1 MKTIKKA
8 LSLIL
13 TVCMLVSLFAV
24 NGIIPVSAATSV
36 KIVSFVRGEQAD
48 LRSSELLVAQVD
60 GYSGNPLELTYEWT
74 STLGTY
80 LYVYNSHNMYSINNT
95 SGEVEIYNSD
105 KKITASENMA
115 GLSYDKK
122 FSGKGFAYAAVYG
135 ANLDSSSSLVG
146 TVTVTVKDANGNVIG
161 TDSHT
166 GTYERVRVDKKWVN
180 KYSGFV
186 AADLQSDLRNVA
198 FGIFEGNTRNVKD
211 LMGES
216 AIVHITC
223 EECTVSAG
231 SVTSGKDYIS
241 LEKNGSDYYI
251 TGKKAGTSTSGGDGV
266 ISITVSKGNC
276 KFHKD
281 TKGTATTTVYVYK
294 KPVPTATTTTI
305 TLAANSLDSR
315 CTYYIHGVEGTKQAD
330 GSIIFT
336 GLTPNTDYEIEVM
349 GKTTDT
355 DASYA
360 YVYSRTLP
368 VFNANIEV
376 YLNGSYDTATATAS
390 GTLVDIK
397 GIDDTDNLLYL
408 KAVDG
413 TEFIQMTHSATGKYT
428 APVVNGTYMVYKAAS
443 DDAMLCDQLV
453 TVEGG
458 DRTRYLFYYSV
469 DYDANGGTGA
479 PAREYFHEGHG
490 AVASATVPT
499 RDGYIFLG
507 WKDAAGNMIQPG
519 GVIANDIE
527 RAYVLTAQW
536 EKDIKA
542 TVNVKVVVDHATEG
556 GVAPKIGGTLNI
568 ELTHRHDAGDPY
580 TELVGNEANFADW
593 YSKGVRNGNI
603 TTVTYDNLFTGLS
616 GKYEY
621 SANVFLEHYEVVNS
635 EISSTTDASGN
646 STYDVTVY
654 LKYNPKLFKLTY
666 NVVADK
672 SIPAEL
678 IPQAVDVK
686 VLAWD
691 TKVANVWQ
699 PISRHEESAVDVLF
713 TSADGRQGSGYYEV
727 PVYNNESLAYYR
739 SEAVGL
745 TLADGSELHFVTEDG
760 INYYSVAK
768 DGLAQ
773 GAYTAVVTVKDGA
786 DVDGTNLDGAYGVSV
801 LLVDSSYVQQGEI
814 IITIYANRY
823 DVIFNS
829 NGGSA
834 VATIEDQFTIPA
846 VDGYVPTKA
855 GYTFAGW
862 FMDAAL
868 TTPVA
873 VGATMSADVTLY
885 AKWNQNKT
893 VEGTVT
899 VAGTYESDGKTIVI
913 YDRDR
918 AKAVE
923 VLLQV
928 VDANGYSH
936 TIEAKRVEIAYANN
950 MGTGTY
956 KFENIPN
963 DGKEYRVKVMN
974 TNYGELYQNE
984 KSSST
989 VVTNYGVY
997 DSEHFMA
1004 EFGGDAVAVVNAYLP
1019 FASATF
1025 PLQYEINATAIGDGF
1040 RPSNVGVLMTYDDGS
1055 GVGNPQRWTVVS
1067 QQVDGA
1073 GYIPNDTALTD
1084 GVGGDSFDVWTSMYD
1099 GTTLYDY
1106 STRVYDYTIN
1116 GVETAFSS
1124 TDAPFIVYHNG
1135 TARYSAVSGQTQLLT
1150 ITMVPRMYTIT
1161 FDLNAGDDEITNMDS
1176 YQMIDESYQDNYFWS
1191 FGKEI
1196 TARPSR
1202 QGYKFLGWFDA
1213 NGNEVTNVAADM
1225 AENITVVAKWEKVNV
1240 ETYTSDYAYIFGY
1253 NDTTMGAEGP
1263 LLRSEVSAMVHR
1275 LVKQNG
1281 KLGDFVYDA
1290 SNPSFADIAGEWF
1303 QSGIE
1308 FAHHRGAFTVAEGGN
1323 VQPYAQVRRG
1333 EAFKIVALGLGFTTD
1348 TSLSNEGY
1356 ANLLYELGYIVGD
1369 ENGDLNTGD
1378 MITRAEFCT
1387 LYNRIIGRQDA
1398 ILEDKSGNEITA
1410 ETYGFVDMPDSE
1422 IWYYKDMV
1430 RATSAYDK
1438 NGYVDISLRGIRNAL
1453 DDFAG

>member
-24 NGIIPVSAATSV
+24 SGAIPASAATSV
-36 KIVSFVRGEQAD
+36 KIVSFVRGEQED
-48 LRSSELLVAQVD
+48 LRSSELLMAQVD
-60 GYSGNPLELTYEWT
+60 GYNGNPLDLTYEWT
-74 STLGTY
+74 NTLGTY

-105 KKITASENMA
+105 KAIGSSENMA

-135 ANLDSSSSLVG
+135 ANLNASSSLDG
-146 TVTVTVKDANGNVIG
+146 TITVTVKDANGNVIG

-166 GTYERVRVDKKWVN
+166 GKITKVQQGFFWTRYEYD
-180 KYSGFV
+180 GFV
-186 AADLQSDLRNVA
+186 EASLQQDLQNVA

-211 LMGES
+211 LLGQS

-223 EECTVSAG
+223 DECTVSTG
-231 SVTSGKDYIS
+231 SVSSGNNYIS
-241 LEKNGSDYYI
+241 LKQEADGDYYI

-266 ISITVSKGNC
+266 IQITVSKGNC

-281 TKGTATTTVYVYK
+281 KEGSATTTVYVYK
-294 KPVPTATTTTI
+294 KPVPTPTTTTI

-360 YVYSRTLP
+360 YVYSKTLP
-368 VFNANIEV
+368 VFNANLEV
-376 YLNGSYDTATATAS
+376 YLNGSYDTTTATAS

-397 GIDDTDNLLYL
+397 GIDDTDNVLYL
-408 KAVDG
+408 KAVGG
-413 TEFIQMTHSATGKYT
+413 TEFIQMTHTATGKYT
-428 APVVNGTYMVYKAAS
+428 AAVENGNYVVYKEAS
-443 DDAMLCDQLV
+443 DDAMLCDQIV
-453 TVEGG
+453 TVDGG

-479 PAREYFHEGHG
+479 PAREYIHEGHH
-490 AVASATVPT
+490 AYVSDVVPT

-507 WKDAAGNMIQPG
+507 WKDTAGNSYQPG
-519 GVIANDIE
+519 DILSHDVE

-542 TVNVKVVVDHATEG
+542 NVNVKVVVNHQHSDGIDPNVG
-556 GVAPKIGGTLNI
+556 GNLKI
-568 ELTHRHDAGDPY
+568 ELTYRANDSEPY
-580 TELVGNEANFADW
+580 VEVVGKAMNYMDW
-593 YSKGVRNGNI
+593 YARGSREGNV
-603 TTVTYDNLFTGLS
+603 TTTTYNNLYTDLS
-616 GKYEY
+616 GKFEY
-621 SANVFLEHYEVVNS
+621 NANVFLDHYEVVDS
-635 EISSTTDASGN
+635 EVTKTTDADGN

-654 LKYNPKLFKLTY
+654 LKYNPDLFKLTY

-672 SIPAEL
+672 SVPDEL
-678 IPQAVDVK
+678 IPQATDIQ
-686 VLAWD
+686 VLNWNARIANAW
-691 TKVANVWQ
+691 A
-699 PISRHEESAVDVLF
+699 PISRHVDNSVDVRF
-713 TSADGRQGSGYYEV
+713 EGRNGSGSYAV
-727 PVYNNESLAYYR
+727 PVHNNEELAYYR
-739 SEAVGL
+739 VHAAGL
-745 TLADGSELHFVTEDG
+745 TLADGTEILLETEDG
-760 INYYSVAK
+760 LNYYSLPAN
-768 DGLAQ
+768 GLAA
-773 GAYTAVVTVKDGA
+773 GAYSATVEVIDGA
-786 DVDGTNLDGAYGVSV
+786 DIDGTNLDGAQGVYV
-801 LLVDSSYVQQGEI
+801 LDLDGSYAQQGEI
-814 IITIYANRY
+814 VVTVYVNRY
-823 DVIFNS
+823 DIIFNS

-834 VATIEDQFTIPA
+834 VATIEDQFTIPELHE
-846 VDGYVPTKA
+846 YKPTKA
-855 GYTFAGW
+855 GYTFEGW
-862 FMDAAL
+862 YTDAAL

-873 VGATMSADVTLY
+873 VGATMSSDVTLF

-899 VAGTYESDGKTIVI
+899 VAGTYMLDGKEVVI
-913 YDRDR
+913 YERDR
-918 AKAVE
+918 AKHVDA
-923 VLLQV
+923 LLQI
-928 VDANGYSH
+928 VDTNGYAH
-936 TIEAKRVEIAYANN
+936 TIEVKRVEIVYDADG

-963 DGKEYRVKVMN
+963 DGKEYRVKVIN

-989 VVTNYGVY
+989 VVTNYAAY

-1004 EFGGDAVAVVNAYLP
+1004 EFGADTIAVVNAYLP
-1019 FASATF
+1019 FDSKTF
-1025 PLQYEINATAIGDGF
+1025 PLQYEVNATAIGEGF
-1040 RPSNVGVLMTYDDGS
+1040 RPSNVGVLITCDDGS
-1055 GVGNPQRWTVVS
+1055 GIISPQRWKVIS
-1067 QQVDGA
+1067 QQYDGTT
-1073 GYIPNDTALTD
+1073 YNPNDTVMTNGTGA
-1084 GVGGDSFDVWTSMYD
+1084 DSYDVWTSMYD

-1124 TDAPFIVYHNG
+1124 TTAPFIAYHNG
-1135 TARYSAVSGQTQLLT
+1135 SARYSAVSGQTQMLT

-1161 FDLNAGDDEITNMDS
+1161 FDLNAGEDKVSNMDS
-1176 YQMIDESYQDNYFWS
+1176 YLMTDGSYQDNYYWS

-1202 QGYKFLGWFDA
+1202 QGYKFLGWFDES
-1213 NGNEVTNVAADM
+1213 GNEVTEVAADM
-1225 AENITVVAKWEKVNV
+1225 AENIIVVAKWEKVEV

-1253 NDTTMGAEGP
+1253 NDVTMGAEGP

-1308 FAHHRGAFTVAEGGN
+1308 FVNHRGGFAIAEGEN
-1323 VQPYAQVRRG
+1323 VMPYVQVTRG
-1333 EAFKIVALGLGFTTD
+1333 EAFKIVALGLGFTTN
-1348 TSLSNEGY
+1348 TSLSNDEY
-1356 ANLLYELGYIVGD
+1356 ALLLYELGYLVGD
-1369 ENGDLNTGD
+1369 ENGNLNAGSN
-1378 MITRAEFCT
+1378 ITRAEFCT

-1398 ILEDKSGNEITA
+1398 ILEDKDGNAITA
-1410 ETYGFVDMPDSE
+1410 ETYGFTDMPDST
-1422 IWYYKDMV
+1422 IWYYADMI
-1430 RATSAYDK
+1430 RATSAYKD
-1438 NGYVDISLRGIRNAL
+1438 GYVDIELRGIRNVL
-1453 DDFAG
+1453 DDYAG